1 MRIQLAVPNNDW
13 LTPEQYNQVF
23 TMHGSV
29 MMFLFA
35 VPILEAISIML
46 LPQMM
51 GARDLPFPRLSAYG
65 YWRFLIG
72 GIFVSGSLFFGVG
85 PRGGWFMFV
94 HNAGQRGTAL
104 FETLVKTLLKS
115 STRNRG

>member
-1 MRIQLAVPNNDW
+1 
-13 LTPEQYNQVF
+13 
-23 TMHGSV
+23 MHGSV

-85 PRGGWFMFV
+85 SARRLV
-94 HNAGQRGTAL
+94 HVRSQCRQRGTAL
-104 FETLVKTLLKS
+104 FETLVKTLLKIIKPGTGDEPS
-115 STRNRG
+115 Q